1 MESVLLNGRHTVW
14 DSQIGDFS
22 SVEIK
27 VVCIVKRI
35 GILRYKVDSEP
46 CGQIRDVDPIHV
58 AATIKGIVV
67 NGKNGM
73 VESHRS

>member
-1 MESVLLNGRHTVW
+1 MFLNGRHAAW
-14 DSQIGDFS
+14 DGQFGDFS
-22 SVEIK
+22 SVEVK
-27 VVCIVKRI
+27 VVCIAKRI
-35 GILRYKVDSEP
+35 GIFRYKVDSEP

-73 VESHRS
+73 VKSHRS